1 MSPEVDTNHTE
12 GGRAVEEPLPPLPA
26 PREKQDNMADK
37 GGGGSAPERTYAAI
51 AAGSA
56 PPPVSA
62 AAAVADTTSHFP
74 DKKDSG
80 EENEDEDEYTTDSYT
95 EDTEMEDEGA
105 EASEIDEFAEESVFS
120 DSNYDA
126 GSQRQS
132 HGRSS
137 RSNSVASSQASWHNS
152 QQQKQQKTQPNHVAE
167 REAAAAAAVS
177 ALETHFSS
185 GATSPA
191 PNPVDGLNTT
201 RAANALGAAHRFVS
215 QTPWGVSTGRLTR
228 DQRHRA
234 QLWDDAGN
242 SGRENGKANPQAPA
256 AAAPAP
262 ALAPA
267 AMAGYAGEAPMRTDG
282 TQKTARVVTVAQF
295 VGAVVRLGRI
305 GFPGAACT
313 ESRLLAAL
321 GAVLAARTA
330 LDVWFAGFNARTV
343 RAVVTYDRAT
353 LVRRLLPEYVGM
365 AAAMAGVNQAIKWTM
380 SSLTVAL
387 RVRLG
392 RHAHARYVDG
402 VTHMAWTQGQPQ
414 MQGHTQG
421 MPPLDRADWLLT
433 VQIHRFADMLPRL
446 VAGVVKPAMD
456 WVVFTRL
463 LSRFVGRGGSAAM
476 VLYVVL
482 ANLVVRL
489 SSPPTGRHAS
499 RLAQLEDAYRGV
511 YARVSSTIRS
521 AAAAARPLV
530 SRPDAA
536 DADTA
541 NLAAAD
547 PAGAFVPRVHAAF
560 RLRARAALDAALD
573 RVAASVVAGNIRR
586 FFGGIGESLL
596 VKYGATLTAYY
607 LLSRP
612 LCMPGRRL
620 ASEILHDPAAVMLS
634 YSRNSAYLINLSQA
648 TTRLLLVVADLP
660 KFVWAAVNVDR
671 LLRSLD
677 VHAAGGYRASFSDD
691 GDDALSR

>member
-12 GGRAVEEPLPPLPA
+12 GERAVEEPPPLPVL
-26 PREKQDNMADK
+26 REKQDNVANK
-37 GGGGSAPERTYAAI
+37 GGGGGPERTYAAI

-56 PPPVSA
+56 PPPVA
-62 AAAVADTTSHFP
+62 AAAVTGSMSHRP
-74 DKKDSG
+74 DKQDSG
-80 EENEDEDEYTTDSYT
+80 EENEEDEYTTDSYT
-95 EDTEMEDEGA
+95 EETEMEDEYA
-105 EASEIDEFAEESVFS
+105 EESEIDEFAEESVFS

-126 GSQRQS
+126 SSQRQS
-132 HGRSS
+132 PGRSS
-137 RSNSVASSQASWHNS
+137 RSNSAALSQASWHNS
-152 QQQKQQKTQPNHVAE
+152 QQQQQQQQKTQPNHVAE

-242 SGRENGKANPQAPA
+242 SGKGNGNAGSQAT
-256 AAAPAP
+256 AAPAP
-262 ALAPA
+262 ALAPVTT
-267 AMAGYAGEAPMRTDG
+267 AGYAREASMRTDG

-305 GFPGAACT
+305 GFPGVACT

-380 SSLTVAL
+380 ASLTVAL

-499 RLAQLEDAYRGV
+499 RLAQLEDAYRAV

-541 NLAAAD
+541 NLAAATD
-547 PAGAFVPRVHAAF
+547 STGVFVPRVHAAF

-691 GDDALSR
+691 DDALSQ